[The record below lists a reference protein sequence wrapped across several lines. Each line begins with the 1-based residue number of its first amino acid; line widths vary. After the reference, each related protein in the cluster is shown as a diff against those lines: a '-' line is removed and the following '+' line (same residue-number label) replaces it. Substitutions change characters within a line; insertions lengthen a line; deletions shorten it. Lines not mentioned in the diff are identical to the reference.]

1 MLGVAISALLI
12 GFSLVISQLGGSRA
26 VPEVR
31 PEVGFLA
38 PDFALPDLEGKTV
51 RLADLRGKGVFLNFW
66 ATWCPPCRLEMP
78 TMQQAYEEN
87 KERGLEILAV
97 SIDAGSKKAVQ
108 DFVEEFKLTFP
119 ILLDPAME
127 VLSKYRTVSL
137 PATFLIDRQG
147 VVRYKHV
154 GYDNWVSPEARKR
167 LEEILR

>member
-1 MLGVAISALLI
+1 
-12 GFSLVISQLGGSRA
+12 
-26 VPEVR
+26 
-31 PEVGFLA
+31 
-38 PDFALPDLEGKTV
+38 
-51 RLADLRGKGVFLNFW
+51 
-66 ATWCPPCRLEMP
+66 
-78 TMQQAYEEN
+78 MQQAYEEN